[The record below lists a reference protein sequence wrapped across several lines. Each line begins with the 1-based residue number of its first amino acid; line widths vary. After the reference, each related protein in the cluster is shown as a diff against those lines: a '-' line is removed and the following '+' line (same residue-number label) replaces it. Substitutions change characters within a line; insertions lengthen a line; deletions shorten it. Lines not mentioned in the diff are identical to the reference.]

1 MRAPLPDPPVIER
14 VALAPTARDEGT
26 VMVIAAWSFAQVGLT
41 SKDNVKRLDNPV
53 AVKNR
58 LILIRSISPYRILR
72 SLGRFR
78 RGTRHRTLNVVAVLV
93 VL

>member
-41 SKDNVKRLDNPV
+41 SKESVKRLDSPV
-53 AVKNR
+53 ASKNR
-58 LILIRSISPYRILR
+58 LILIRSISPYRISR
-72 SLGRFR
+72 SVGLFR
-78 RGTRHRTLNVVAVLV
+78 RQTRRVTLNIVAVLV